1 MNYSE
6 ILAYFEEHDLG
17 RYEREGFDAFLKKE
31 GFSFSLP
38 AIHIAGSNGKGATLF
53 YLQNIF
59 RKAGYHVASF
69 HSPYFYDV
77 TEMIQ
82 IDGEPISQEDFVR
95 LFNQHE
101 ARFKKFDL
109 SAFEMQTYIAFLY
122 FLEKK
127 PDLCIIE
134 CGMGGETDA
143 TNIFVPILSIITSV
157 SLEHTA
163 YLGKTLSE
171 IAQEKAGILRP
182 NTPLL
187 SGILEASTEKV
198 LAEIA
203 ADLGC
208 HYRVVSG
215 YHFPVYDNEG
225 LSFTYEGKEKLRI
238 HTSAIYQMK
247 NACLAITAVEMLQ
260 SSFPVSEE
268 TLREGLLEEPIL
280 HMEQHGNIFLDGAH
294 NPEAMA
300 ALAETLSTIYENQ
313 KIHVLFACFRDKNIS
328 IELPLIG
335 TYAADIT
342 LTTFPHK
349 RARTED
355 DYFLYMEDHPFRED
369 YKSALEELKTAY
381 PGEMILVTGS
391 LAFAAL
397 VRKDILEAEK

>member
-1 MNYSE
+1 
-6 ILAYFEEHDLG
+6 
-17 RYEREGFDAFLKKE
+17 
-31 GFSFSLP
+31 
-38 AIHIAGSNGKGATLF
+38 
-53 YLQNIF
+53 
-59 RKAGYHVASF
+59 
-69 HSPYFYDV
+69 DV

-82 IDGEPISQEDFVR
+82 FDGQPISQEDFVR
-95 LFNQHE
+95 LFNQNE

-122 FLEKK
+122 FQEKK

-143 TNIFVPILSIITSV
+143 TNIFEPILSIITSI

-163 YLGKTLSE
+163 YLGRTLSE

-187 SGILEASTEKV
+187 SGILEASTERV

-208 HYRVVSG
+208 HYRVASA

-225 LSFTYEGKEKLRI
+225 LSFSYEGREKLRI
-238 HTSAIYQMK
+238 HTSALYQMK
-247 NACLAITAVEMLQ
+247 NACLAITAVGMLQ

-268 TLREGLLEEPIL
+268 ALRQGLLEEPIL
-280 HMEQHGNIFLDGAH
+280 HMEQHGNVFLDGAH
-294 NPEAMA
+294 NPEAIA
-300 ALAETLSTIYENQ
+300 ALAETLSTIYANQ

-369 YKSALEELKTAY
+369 YRAALKELQTAY
-381 PGEMILVTGS
+381 SGEMILVTGS

-397 VRKDILEAEK
+397 VRKELLEAEK